1 MVTLFFYKKG
11 FWMHPVRSDTE
22 VSSDMSTT
30 PTTLTTTVL
39 AGVQWLFFM
48 FANVV
53 VIPISVGQAFHL
65 PPVAITASL
74 ERAFIYTGIA
84 CILQGVVGHR
94 LPLMEGPAGLWWG
107 VILSLAASTQA
118 LGQSLQV
125 LGGNLEVGIMLSGG
139 LIIVLGLLGIGWTL
153 RRLFTP
159 IVTST
164 FYFLLAAQLC
174 LIFFKGMIGLADG
187 STIQPAIAL
196 LSLVLAVLVLILSIW
211 GRGLV
216 SNFALLIGIILG
228 WVAFR
233 LLFPGQI
240 PAPTPADTSALFALF
255 PLGNLAVNAGLI
267 ATIVLVGLISLSN
280 TYASLEGVET
290 QFGMPVSTAQYKRS
304 FVITGL
310 SSIVSGLF
318 GLVPYA
324 PYTSSLGFLR
334 ATRLLNRAPFLIGA
348 GLFILLGVVPILG
361 QLFATLPVSV
371 GDAVLFIAYL
381 QLFGAAL
388 STLDGITFS
397 FKTINRLAAPVLL
410 GLSLLALPAT
420 VFSTVPAIVRPL
432 LQNGLVMGI
441 LLAMVMEHLVRWEK
455 V

>member
-1 MVTLFFYKKG
+1 MTQ
-11 FWMHPVRSDTE
+11 TQ
-22 VSSDMSTT
+22 
-30 PTTLTTTVL
+30 PTALTTTIL

-53 VIPISVGQAFHL
+53 VIPISVGHAFHL
-65 PPVAITASL
+65 APAVVTASL

-84 CILQGVVGHR
+84 CILQGIVGHR

-107 VILSLAASTQA
+107 VILSLAASTEA

-125 LGGNLEVGIMLSGG
+125 LGGNLEAGMILSGL
-139 LIIVLGLLGIGWTL
+139 LIIVLGLLGVGWTL

-159 IVTST
+159 IVSST

-187 STIQPAIAL
+187 PVIQPFVAV
-196 LSLVLAVLVLILSIW
+196 LSVALAVLVLILSIW
-211 GRGLV
+211 GRGLI
-216 SNFALLIGIILG
+216 SNFALLIGIIVG
-228 WVAFR
+228 WIAFR
-233 LLFPGQI
+233 LLFPGQ
-240 PAPTPADTSALFALF
+240 APTLVPADNASFALF
-255 PLGNLAVNAGLI
+255 PLGNIAINIGLI
-267 ATIVLVGLISLSN
+267 TTIVLAGLISLSN
-280 TYASLEGVET
+280 TYASFEGVET
-290 QFGMPVSTAQYKRS
+290 QFSIPVSPAQYRRS
-304 FVITGL
+304 FIITGF
-310 SSIVSGLF
+310 SSLIAGLL

-334 ATRLLNRAPFLIGA
+334 ATRLLNRAPFLLGA
-348 GLFILLGVVPILG
+348 GLFILLGAVPALG

-371 GDAVLFIAYL
+371 GDAVLFVAYL

-397 FKTINRLAAPVLL
+397 FKTINRLAAPVLV
-410 GLSLLALPAT
+410 GFSLLTLPAT
-420 VFSTVPAIVRPL
+420 VFNSVPAIVRPL

-441 LLAMVMEHLVRWEK
+441 LLAMVMEHAVRWERVK
-455 V
+455 